1 MIKKS
6 FEFDTRYSDIEQE
19 LEERKNRIKTIC
31 FKTCS
36 KCGETKF
43 IFKFSLDKRNPDGR
57 TNICKTC
64 RSLEGLNYY
73 YHNRVKM
80 LIQNREYLKANK
92 ENRSIYSKDYRIKN
106 KEHLKKLAG
115 KWYKSNRKKI
125 KKRNLQYYQE
135 NKEACQIRRKLWI
148 EKNKEKIREYNR
160 EYKRRR
166 RLKAK
171 ESNPGKQERKI
182 KTCRIK
188 KHLISYLLVIKN

>member
-1 MIKKS
+1 MVKKS
-6 FEFDTRYSDIEQE
+6 FEFEPRYSDIEQD
-19 LEERKNRIKTIC
+19 LQERENRIKTIC
-31 FKTCS
+31 FKICS

-43 IFKFSLDKRNPDGR
+43 IFKFSLDKRNADGR
-57 TNICKTC
+57 TNICKAC

-92 ENRSIYSKDYRIKN
+92 ENRSIYSKKYREKN
-106 KEHLKKLAG
+106 KEYLKKIAK
-115 KWYKSNRKKI
+115 KWYKKNKKRI
-125 KKRNLQYYQE
+125 KKRNLKYYQE

-166 RLKAK
+166 
-171 ESNPGKQERKI
+171 KI
-182 KTCRIK
+182 A
-188 KHLISYLLVIKN
+188 S